1 MYTMIV
7 TATAYVHVSVCQ
19 QCVWEGERVCVFV
32 YVYMFVCVSVVTCMY
47 VCTCTC
53 VRVCRWVSVFLVRMC
68 TMIVVAKMTHVCVSG
83 VCVCAR
89 GCVCVCTC
97 VRVYVFKGVLSMHVH
112 HNTHC

>member
-1 MYTMIV
+1 
-7 TATAYVHVSVCQ
+7 
-19 QCVWEGERVCVFV
+19 
-32 YVYMFVCVSVVTCMY
+32 
-47 VCTCTC
+47 
-53 VRVCRWVSVFLVRMC
+53 VFLVRMC